1 MEEKTRDEIIK
12 WLRERDNRETL
23 TKGPV
28 EEKIDLILDTVDYI
42 EKGLELVLRAL
53 LENKGL

>member
-12 WLRERDNRETL
+12 WLRERDNRVTL
-23 TKGPV
+23 AKGPV